1 MANVTP
7 AIKRIMTKGE
17 WRFDGKGY
25 LASRIASESWLRLQS
40 GAKRLRNA
48 YILYGTAQVLTKTAN
63 EKGLPLP
70 FPILI

>member
-17 WRFDGKGY
+17 WRFDGHGY
-25 LASRIASESWLRLQS
+25 LASRIASSPMVAEWR
-40 GAKRLRNA
+40 KEVRNV
-48 YILYGTAQVLTKTAN
+48 YIAMEPRRSLILHSN
-63 EKGLPLP
+63 EKGLPLL